1 VFHEALHYMLWA
13 LLACVVFIVIAMILG
28 SIVIRRE
35 NRDQEKTLCEIQ
47 ARYPDLLDGHL

>member
-47 ARYPDLLDGHL
+47 ARYPDLLDDHL